1 MSDTDKHDK
10 NCIYVILT
18 AEKFE
23 GSPYGFPNYGSTRLP
38 GYFTDLDE
46 ARDVVKN
53 NIGDIWET
61 VYDYACIEKVSE
73 GLYGTKDFCEWY
85 KYNADTGCYEKI
97 DTPKFEEH
105 ICGRT
110 IG

>member
-1 MSDTDKHDK
+1 MNDTDKHDE

-18 AEKFE
+18 AEKLE
-23 GSPYGFPNYGSTRLP
+23 ESPYGFPDYGSTRLP

-46 ARDVVKN
+46 ARKAVIN
-53 NIGDIWET
+53 NAEDMWET

-73 GLYGTKDFCEWY
+73 GLYGVENFCEWY
-85 KYNADTGCYEKI
+85 QFDVETGGYKKI
-97 DTPKFEEH
+97 DTPEFEKH